1 MRIESYC
8 RHYELLLL
16 LLLLLLKLASLLD
29 SSDFHA
35 PVRSMEMM
43 ESNQKV
49 AGGEL
54 P

>member
-8 RHYELLLL
+8 RHYELLL